1 MPRVLLRRE
10 IPLSAVR
17 RPKGIPKVADCPMC
31 DWPMELTA
39 ISLETN
45 TIIYECENPDCQH
58 LHKMRVW

>member
-1 MPRVLLRRE
+1 
-10 IPLSAVR
+10 
-17 RPKGIPKVADCPMC
+17 MC